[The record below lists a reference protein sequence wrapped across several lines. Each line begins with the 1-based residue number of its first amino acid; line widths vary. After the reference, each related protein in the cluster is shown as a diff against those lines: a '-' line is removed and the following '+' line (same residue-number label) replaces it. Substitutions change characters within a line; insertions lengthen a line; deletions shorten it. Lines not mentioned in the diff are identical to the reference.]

1 MTEMSKKSSL
11 DPYKDILGV
20 DFTPERLDENLQ
32 AFEGILE
39 AIKKLR
45 ELDMTNVHPSV
56 IFDPTDG
63 YDEDTS
69 S

>member
-1 MTEMSKKSSL
+1 MTEKSKDAPL
-11 DPYKDILGV
+11 DPYKDIMGV
-20 DFTPERLDENLQ
+20 DFTPERLGENLQ
-32 AFEGILE
+32 AFAGILE

-63 YDEDTS
+63 YDEENLS
-69 S
+69 

>member
-1 MTEMSKKSSL
+1 MTGSSKQPTL

-20 DFTPERLDENLQ
+20 DFTPKRLDENLQ
-32 AFEGILE
+32 AFEDILN

-45 ELDMTNVHPSV
+45 ELDMTDVHPSV

-63 YDEDTS
+63 YDGGTTS
-69 S
+69 

>member
-32 AFEGILE
+32 AFSDILK
-39 AIKKLR
+39 AIEKLR
-45 ELDMTNVHPSV
+45 QLDLTDVHPAV
-56 IFDPTDG
+56 IFDPAAG
-63 YDEDTS
+63 YDEGDTS
-69 S
+69 